1 MLIIIKSIRSTTQK
15 CQWFRIILKKKNTRY
30 WTKDPLASSKSW
42 QTILYYLSDSQ
53 VLSVILMTLTC
64 KKLKPWFYIITI
76 ARELLSF
83 NSHPSLFFFFFL
95 TPSYHHFLCSFAFI
109 NPTPRFLI
117 AFALQSI
124 SFLACLFLVSL
135 LEPMLL

>member
-1 MLIIIKSIRSTTQK
+1 MIFQKIIILLILDST
-15 CQWFRIILKKKNTRY
+15 KN
-30 WTKDPLASSKSW
+30 PLASSKSW

-64 KKLKPWFYIITI
+64 KKIKPWFYIITI
-76 ARELLSF
+76 ARELPSF
-83 NSHPSLFFFFFL
+83 NSHPSLLFFFFL
-95 TPSYHHFLCSFAFI
+95 YPSYHHFLCSFAFI
-109 NPTPRFLI
+109 NPTPQSLT

-124 SFLACLFLVSL
+124 FSLACLFLVSL